1 MNKMKK
7 AGIIVMVAA
16 AVTFVFLLFGK
27 NINSVGYALL
37 VAGVVFCIAVGA
49 AMVAASEELNLED
62 FEDEK

>member
-1 MNKMKK
+1 MSKMKTT
-7 AGIIVMVAA
+7 GIIVMVAA

-27 NINSVGYALL
+27 HINSVGYALL

-49 AMVAASEELNLED
+49 AMIAASEELNLED

>member
-7 AGIIVMVAA
+7 VGIIVMVAA

-27 NINSVGYALL
+27 HINSVGYALL

-49 AMVAASEELNLED
+49 AMIAASEELNLED
-62 FEDEK
+62 FKDEK